1 MPEGPILRRI
11 SRNRFLRFIVVGG
24 VNMAFGYS
32 IFAIFILLGLPYPIA
47 GLLATVLGILFNFK
61 TYGRLVFG
69 SHDNR
74 LIFRFVSVYAVCYL
88 VGLVPLAWGK
98 AHGVPVLLV
107 AAMCLLPMAV
117 FAFTLNRMFV
127 FRGLN

>member
-88 VGLVPLAWGK
+88 VGLLPLAWAK
-98 AHGVPVLLV
+98 SHGIPVLWM
-107 AAMCLLPMAV
+107 AAFCALPMAALG
-117 FAFTLNRMFV
+117 FGMNRHFV
-127 FRGLN
+127 FRTAR